1 MNQTRKIRDNEKA
14 LIIHLLAKLNLTPED
29 YPIDEEVFEYEGGK
43 MGSIS
48 IGNKNPD
55 EYDGDL
61 IQVEY
66 TDTDGT
72 PVLITLTKNKSN
84 QLLDLDFWKVDFSAL
99 ITYPKPE
106 EVEVRELPDDN
117 VEL

>member
-1 MNQTRKIRDNEKA
+1 MNFK
-14 LIIHLLAKLNLTPED
+14 PED

-48 IGNKNPD
+48 IGNKDPN

-72 PVLITLTKNKSN
+72 PVLIK
-84 QLLDLDFWKVDFSAL
+84 
-99 ITYPKPE
+99 
-106 EVEVRELPDDN
+106 LP
-117 VEL
+117 